1 MRITVKDCYVL
12 NDDFQ
17 NQFIGREI
25 FPEPGYDK
33 MRLSE
38 RTVNQVHYDNVYIL
52 EPGRF
57 YYVTFNENMT
67 SEYYNIHIGKHF
79 IKNGLVVRL
88 ESTENKLF
96 LYNASQN
103 IIYLQQGATI
113 GKVTHYGWKLT
124 SIENFKWYCRND
136 F

>member
-67 SEYYNIHIGKHF
+67 SEYYNIHIGKYF

-103 IIYLQQGATI
+103 IIYLQQGAII
-113 GKVTHYGWKLT
+113 GKVTHYG
-124 SIENFKWYCRND
+124 
-136 F
+136 